1 MCICRFGI
9 NYFAVSIHIDD
20 FIIIIVRFYFL
31 LFITI
36 YWLFLILAPLNAYAE
51 EEWTIDKFKTLS
63 YARVSGEVTHGDSL
77 NFFISSRE
85 NCEEVYNTFTFYTY
99 EKPNDIKQLLHKN
112 IPIKLNGE
120 DLTAEVE
127 DVSPFLMGYRVTFS
141 LGVFPVKE
149 YIYRL
154 NNFYNEEKKYEI
166 EIVDGI
172 NFKASKYFD
181 ISVNSWKLNNLIPSV
196 LEASKLCKDI
206 NNPNS

>member
-1 MCICRFGI
+1 MRFIG
-9 NYFAVSIHIDD
+9 FV
-20 FIIIIVRFYFL
+20 FLYFL
-31 LFITI
+31 VV
-36 YWLFLILAPLNAYAE
+36 LILIFSYAQAE

-63 YARVSGEVTHGDSL
+63 YAKVSGEVTHGDSL
-77 NFFISSRE
+77 NFFILPKG
-85 NCEEVYNTFTFYTY
+85 NCEKVYNTFTFYTY

-112 IPIKLNGE
+112 IPIKINGE

-127 DVSPFLMGYRVTFS
+127 DVSHFLMGYRVTFS

-181 ISVNSWKLNNLIPSV
+181 ISVNSWKLDNLVPSV
-196 LEASKLCKDI
+196 LEANRLCKDI
-206 NNPNS
+206 NNSSS